1 MSSADLHTH
10 TNFSDG
16 ELSPNEILN
25 EAIKKKIR
33 YLAITDHDTLSG
45 YKKARKVVENFN
57 LDQITLIPG
66 VEISTTFDGS
76 YIHLLGYFFDDKNK
90 ELNEILKLLQVR
102 RNEFAKYVLN
112 RLSKDGFKIEWGDI
126 LTNVN
131 GSLGRLHIAYA
142 MKSKGIVKKISD
154 AFDLHLNPLKESY
167 SQRYEFDT
175 AEIIKLV
182 KNAGGVCSIAHPHT
196 VKNAENLIP
205 KLVKKGLVGIEVIE
219 NKKIYKSDEDYIE
232 IGLTKT
238 AGSDFHKN
246 GRNSFLG
253 KNKLTE
259 EEFLS
264 FYNNSKKNLN
274 GKIKWKL

>member
-1 MSSADLHTH
+1 MLSADLHTH

-16 ELSPNEILN
+16 ELSPAEILN
-25 EAIKKKIR
+25 EAILKNIH

-45 YKKARKVVENFN
+45 YKKAKKIITGSNFN
-57 LDQITLIPG
+57 QITLIPG
-66 VEISTTFDGS
+66 VEISTTFEGS
-76 YIHLLGYFFDDKNK
+76 YIHLLGYFFDVNNK

-102 RNEFAKYVLN
+102 RNDFAKYVLHSLN
-112 RLSKDGFKIEWGDI
+112 NEGFKIEWGDI
-126 LTNVN
+126 LTNVK

-142 MKSKGIVKKISD
+142 LKNKGIVKKVSD
-154 AFDLHLNPLKESY
+154 AFDLYLNPLKNSY
-167 SQRYEFDT
+167 NQHYEFDT

-182 KNAGGVCSIAHPHT
+182 KNAGGICSIAHPHT

-205 KLVKKGLVGIEVIE
+205 KLVKKGLVGIEIIE
-219 NKKIYKSDEDYIE
+219 NKKIYKSDNDYMK

-246 GRNSFLG
+246 GKNSFIG

-264 FYNNSKKNLN
+264 LYSNSKKFLN

>member
-1 MSSADLHTH
+1 MLSADLHTH

-16 ELSPNEILN
+16 ELSPAEILN
-25 EAIKKKIR
+25 EAILKNIH

-45 YKKARKVVENFN
+45 YKKAKKIIKSSNFN
-57 LDQITLIPG
+57 QITLIPG
-66 VEISTTFDGS
+66 VEISTTFEGS
-76 YIHLLGYFFDDKNK
+76 YIHLLGYFFDVNNK

-102 RNEFAKYVLN
+102 RNDFAKYVLHSLN
-112 RLSKDGFKIEWGDI
+112 NEGFKIEWGDI
-126 LTNVN
+126 LTNVK

-142 MKSKGIVKKISD
+142 LKNKGIVKKVSD
-154 AFDLHLNPLKESY
+154 AFDLYLNPLKINY
-167 SQRYEFDT
+167 NQHYEFDT

-182 KNAGGVCSIAHPHT
+182 KNAGGICSIAHPHT

-205 KLVKKGLVGIEVIE
+205 KLVKKGLVGIEIIE
-219 NKKIYKSDEDYIE
+219 NKKIYNSDNDYMK

-246 GRNSFLG
+246 GKNSFIG

-264 FYNNSKKNLN
+264 LYSNSKKFLN

>member
-175 AEIIKLV
+175 TEIIKLV

>member
-1 MSSADLHTH
+1 MLSADLHTH

-16 ELSPNEILN
+16 ELSPAEILN
-25 EAIKKKIR
+25 EAILKNIH

-45 YKKARKVVENFN
+45 YKKAKKIIKSSNFN
-57 LDQITLIPG
+57 QITLIPG
-66 VEISTTFDGS
+66 VEISTTFEGS
-76 YIHLLGYFFDDKNK
+76 YIHLLGYFFDVNNK

-102 RNEFAKYVLN
+102 RNDFAKYVLHSLN
-112 RLSKDGFKIEWGDI
+112 NEGFKIEWGDI
-126 LTNVN
+126 LTNVK

-142 MKSKGIVKKISD
+142 LKNKGIVKKVSD
-154 AFDLHLNPLKESY
+154 AFDLYLNPLKISY
-167 SQRYEFDT
+167 NQHYEFDT

-182 KNAGGVCSIAHPHT
+182 KNAGGICSIAHPHT

-205 KLVKKGLVGIEVIE
+205 KLVKKGLLGIEIIE
-219 NKKIYKSDEDYIE
+219 NKKIYKSDNDYMK

-246 GRNSFLG
+246 GKNSFIG

-264 FYNNSKKNLN
+264 LYSNSKKFLN

>member
-1 MSSADLHTH
+1 LLSADLHTH

-16 ELSPNEILN
+16 ELSPAEILN
-25 EAIKKKIR
+25 EAILKNIH

-45 YKKARKVVENFN
+45 YKKAKKIIKSSNFN
-57 LDQITLIPG
+57 QITLIPG
-66 VEISTTFDGS
+66 VEISTTFEGS
-76 YIHLLGYFFDDKNK
+76 YIHLLGYFFDVNNK

-102 RNEFAKYVLN
+102 RNDFAKYVLHSLN
-112 RLSKDGFKIEWGDI
+112 NEGFKIEWGDI
-126 LTNVN
+126 LTNVK

-142 MKSKGIVKKISD
+142 LKNKGIVKKVSD
-154 AFDLHLNPLKESY
+154 AFDLYLNPLKISY
-167 SQRYEFDT
+167 NQHYEFDT

-182 KNAGGVCSIAHPHT
+182 KNAGGICSIAHPHT

-205 KLVKKGLVGIEVIE
+205 KLVKKGLVGIEIIE
-219 NKKIYKSDEDYIE
+219 NKKIYKSDNDYMK

-246 GRNSFLG
+246 GKNSFIG

-264 FYNNSKKNLN
+264 LYSNSKKFLN

>member
-1 MSSADLHTH
+1 MLSADLHTH

-16 ELSPNEILN
+16 ELSPAEILN
-25 EAIKKKIR
+25 EAILKNIH

-45 YKKARKVVENFN
+45 YKKAKKIIKSSNFN
-57 LDQITLIPG
+57 QITLIPG
-66 VEISTTFDGS
+66 VEISTTFEGS
-76 YIHLLGYFFDDKNK
+76 YIHLLGYFFDVNNK

-102 RNEFAKYVLN
+102 RNDFAKYVLHSLN
-112 RLSKDGFKIEWGDI
+112 NEGFKIEWGDI
-126 LTNVN
+126 LTNVK

-142 MKSKGIVKKISD
+142 LKNKGIVKKVSD
-154 AFDLHLNPLKESY
+154 AFDLYLNPLKINY
-167 SQRYEFDT
+167 NQHYEFDT

-182 KNAGGVCSIAHPHT
+182 KNAGGICSIAHPHT

-205 KLVKKGLVGIEVIE
+205 KLVKKGLVGIEIIE
-219 NKKIYKSDEDYIE
+219 NKKIYKSDNDYMK

-246 GRNSFLG
+246 GKNSFIG

-264 FYNNSKKNLN
+264 LYSNSKKFLN

>member
-1 MSSADLHTH
+1 MLSADLHTH

-16 ELSPNEILN
+16 ELSPAEILN
-25 EAIKKKIR
+25 EAILKNIH

-45 YKKARKVVENFN
+45 YKKAKKIIKSSNFN
-57 LDQITLIPG
+57 QITLIPG
-66 VEISTTFDGS
+66 VEISTTFEGS
-76 YIHLLGYFFDDKNK
+76 YIHLLGYFFDVNNK

-102 RNEFAKYVLN
+102 RNDFAKYVLHSLN
-112 RLSKDGFKIEWGDI
+112 NEGFKIEWGDI
-126 LTNVN
+126 LTNVK

-142 MKSKGIVKKISD
+142 LKNKGIVKKVSD
-154 AFDLHLNPLKESY
+154 AFDLYLNPLKISY
-167 SQRYEFDT
+167 NQHYEFDT

-182 KNAGGVCSIAHPHT
+182 KNAGGICSIAHPHT

-205 KLVKKGLVGIEVIE
+205 KLVKKGLVGIEIIE
-219 NKKIYKSDEDYIE
+219 NKKIYNSDNDYMK

-246 GRNSFLG
+246 GKNSFIG

-264 FYNNSKKNLN
+264 LYSNSKKFLN

>member
-57 LDQITLIPG
+57 LNQITLIPG

>member
-1 MSSADLHTH
+1 MLLADLHTH

-16 ELSPNEILN
+16 ELSPAEILN
-25 EAIKKKIR
+25 EAILKNIH

-45 YKKARKVVENFN
+45 YKKAKKIIKSSNFN
-57 LDQITLIPG
+57 QITLIPG
-66 VEISTTFDGS
+66 VEISTTFEGS
-76 YIHLLGYFFDDKNK
+76 YIHLLGYFFDVNNK

-102 RNEFAKYVLN
+102 RNDFAKYVLHSLN
-112 RLSKDGFKIEWGDI
+112 NEGFKIEWGDI
-126 LTNVN
+126 LTNVK

-142 MKSKGIVKKISD
+142 LKNKGIVKKVSD
-154 AFDLHLNPLKESY
+154 AFDLYLNPLKNSY
-167 SQRYEFDT
+167 NQHYEFDT

-182 KNAGGVCSIAHPHT
+182 KNAGGICSIAHPHT

-205 KLVKKGLVGIEVIE
+205 KLVKKGLVGIEIIE
-219 NKKIYKSDEDYIE
+219 NKKIYNSDNDYMK

-246 GRNSFLG
+246 GKNSFIG

-259 EEFLS
+259 EEFLNLYS
-264 FYNNSKKNLN
+264 NSKKFLN

>member
-1 MSSADLHTH
+1 MSADLHTH

-16 ELSPNEILN
+16 ELSPAEILN
-25 EAIKKKIR
+25 EAILKNIH

-45 YKKARKVVENFN
+45 YKKAKKIIKSSNFN
-57 LDQITLIPG
+57 QITLIPG
-66 VEISTTFDGS
+66 VEISTTFEGS
-76 YIHLLGYFFDDKNK
+76 YIHLLGYFFDVNNK

-102 RNEFAKYVLN
+102 RNDFAKYVLHSLN
-112 RLSKDGFKIEWGDI
+112 NEGFKIEWGDI
-126 LTNVN
+126 LTNVK

-142 MKSKGIVKKISD
+142 LKNKGIVKKVSD
-154 AFDLHLNPLKESY
+154 AFDLYLNPLKNSY
-167 SQRYEFDT
+167 NQHYEFDT

-182 KNAGGVCSIAHPHT
+182 KNAGGICSIAHPHT

-205 KLVKKGLVGIEVIE
+205 KLVKKGLVGIEIIE
-219 NKKIYKSDEDYIE
+219 NKKIYKSDNDYMK

-246 GRNSFLG
+246 GKNSFIG

-264 FYNNSKKNLN
+264 LYSNSKKFLN

>member
-1 MSSADLHTH
+1 MSADLHTH

-16 ELSPNEILN
+16 ELSPAEILN
-25 EAIKKKIR
+25 EAILKNIH

-45 YKKARKVVENFN
+45 YKKAKKIIKSSNFN
-57 LDQITLIPG
+57 QITLIPG
-66 VEISTTFDGS
+66 VEISTTFEGS
-76 YIHLLGYFFDDKNK
+76 YIHLLGYFFDVNNK

-102 RNEFAKYVLN
+102 RNDFAKYVLHSLN
-112 RLSKDGFKIEWGDI
+112 NEGFKIEWGDI
-126 LTNVN
+126 LTNVK

-142 MKSKGIVKKISD
+142 LKNKGIVKKVSD
-154 AFDLHLNPLKESY
+154 AFDLYLNPLKINY
-167 SQRYEFDT
+167 NQHYEFDT

-182 KNAGGVCSIAHPHT
+182 KNAGGICSIAHPHT

-205 KLVKKGLVGIEVIE
+205 KLVKKGLVGIEIIE
-219 NKKIYKSDEDYIE
+219 NKKIYKSDNDYMK

-246 GRNSFLG
+246 GKNSFIG

-264 FYNNSKKNLN
+264 LYSNSKKFLN

>member
-1 MSSADLHTH
+1 MSADLHTH

-16 ELSPNEILN
+16 ELSPAEILN
-25 EAIKKKIR
+25 EAILKNIH

-45 YKKARKVVENFN
+45 YKKAKKIIKSSNFN
-57 LDQITLIPG
+57 QITLIPG
-66 VEISTTFDGS
+66 VEISTTFEGS
-76 YIHLLGYFFDDKNK
+76 YIHLLGYFFDVNNK

-102 RNEFAKYVLN
+102 RNDFAKYVLHSLN
-112 RLSKDGFKIEWGDI
+112 NEGFKIEWGDI
-126 LTNVN
+126 LTNVK

-142 MKSKGIVKKISD
+142 LKNKGIVKKVSD
-154 AFDLHLNPLKESY
+154 AFDLYLNPLKINY
-167 SQRYEFDT
+167 NQHYEFDT

-182 KNAGGVCSIAHPHT
+182 KNAGGICSIAHPHT

-205 KLVKKGLVGIEVIE
+205 KLVKKGLVGIEIIE
-219 NKKIYKSDEDYIE
+219 NKKIYKSDNDYMK

-246 GRNSFLG
+246 GKNSFIG

-259 EEFLS
+259 EEFLNLYS
-264 FYNNSKKNLN
+264 NSKKFLN

>member
-1 MSSADLHTH
+1 MLLADLHTH

-16 ELSPNEILN
+16 ELSPAEILN
-25 EAIKKKIR
+25 EAILKNIH

-45 YKKARKVVENFN
+45 YKKAKKIIKSSNFN
-57 LDQITLIPG
+57 QITLIPG
-66 VEISTTFDGS
+66 VEISTTFEGS
-76 YIHLLGYFFDDKNK
+76 YIHLLGYFFDVNNK

-102 RNEFAKYVLN
+102 RNDFAKYVLHSLN
-112 RLSKDGFKIEWGDI
+112 NEGFKIEWGDI
-126 LTNVN
+126 LTNVK

-142 MKSKGIVKKISD
+142 LKNKGIVKKVSD
-154 AFDLHLNPLKESY
+154 AFDLYLNPLKNSY
-167 SQRYEFDT
+167 NQHYEFDT

-182 KNAGGVCSIAHPHT
+182 KNAGGICSIAHPHT

-205 KLVKKGLVGIEVIE
+205 KLVKKGLVGIEIIE
-219 NKKIYKSDEDYIE
+219 NKKIYKSDNDYMK

-246 GRNSFLG
+246 GKNSFIG

-264 FYNNSKKNLN
+264 LYSNSKKFLN

>member
-1 MSSADLHTH
+1 MLSADLHTH

-16 ELSPNEILN
+16 ELSPAEILN
-25 EAIKKKIR
+25 EAILKNIH

-45 YKKARKVVENFN
+45 YKKAKKIIKSSNFN
-57 LDQITLIPG
+57 QITLIPG
-66 VEISTTFDGS
+66 VEISTTFEGS
-76 YIHLLGYFFDDKNK
+76 YIHLLGYFFDVNNK

-102 RNEFAKYVLN
+102 RNDFAKYVLHSLN
-112 RLSKDGFKIEWGDI
+112 NEGFKIEWGDI
-126 LTNVN
+126 LTNVK

-142 MKSKGIVKKISD
+142 LKNKGIVKKVSD
-154 AFDLHLNPLKESY
+154 AFDLYLNPLKINY
-167 SQRYEFDT
+167 NQHYEFDT

-182 KNAGGVCSIAHPHT
+182 KNAGGICSIAHPHT

-205 KLVKKGLVGIEVIE
+205 KLVKKGLVGIEIIE
-219 NKKIYKSDEDYIE
+219 NKKIYKSDNDYMK
-232 IGLTKT
+232 IGLIKT

-246 GRNSFLG
+246 GKNSFIG

-264 FYNNSKKNLN
+264 LYSNSKKFLN

>member
-1 MSSADLHTH
+1 MLSADLHTH

-16 ELSPNEILN
+16 ELSPAEILN
-25 EAIKKKIR
+25 EAILKNIH

-45 YKKARKVVENFN
+45 YKKAKKIIKSSNFN
-57 LDQITLIPG
+57 QITLIPG
-66 VEISTTFDGS
+66 VEISTTFEGS
-76 YIHLLGYFFDDKNK
+76 YIHLLGYFFDVNNK

-102 RNEFAKYVLN
+102 RNDFAKYVLHSLN
-112 RLSKDGFKIEWGDI
+112 NEGFKIEWGDI
-126 LTNVN
+126 LTNVK

-142 MKSKGIVKKISD
+142 LKNKGIVKKVSD
-154 AFDLHLNPLKESY
+154 AFDLYLNPLKINY
-167 SQRYEFDT
+167 NQHYEFDT

-182 KNAGGVCSIAHPHT
+182 KNAGGICSIAHPHT

-205 KLVKKGLVGIEVIE
+205 KLVKKGLVGIEIIE
-219 NKKIYKSDEDYIE
+219 NKKIYKSDNDYMK

-238 AGSDFHKN
+238 AGSDFHTN
-246 GRNSFLG
+246 GKNSFIG

-264 FYNNSKKNLN
+264 LYSNSKKFLN

>member
-16 ELSPNEILN
+16 ELSPNEILY

-45 YKKARKVVENFN
+45 YKKARKVIESYN
-57 LDQITLIPG
+57 LGQITLIPG

-112 RLSKDGFKIEWGDI
+112 NLSKDGFKIEWGDI

-142 MKSKGIVKKISD
+142 MKSKGIVKKVSD

-264 FYNNSKKNLN
+264 FYNNSKKKLN

>member
-1 MSSADLHTH
+1 MLSADLHTH

-16 ELSPNEILN
+16 ELSPAEILN
-25 EAIKKKIR
+25 EAILKNIH

-45 YKKARKVVENFN
+45 YKKAKKIIKSSNFN
-57 LDQITLIPG
+57 QITLIPG
-66 VEISTTFDGS
+66 VEISTTFEGS
-76 YIHLLGYFFDDKNK
+76 YIHLLGYFFDVNNK

-102 RNEFAKYVLN
+102 RNDFAKYVLHSLN
-112 RLSKDGFKIEWGDI
+112 NEGFKIEWGDI
-126 LTNVN
+126 LTNVK

-142 MKSKGIVKKISD
+142 LKNKGIVKKVSD
-154 AFDLHLNPLKESY
+154 AFDLYLNPLKNSY
-167 SQRYEFDT
+167 NQHYEFDT

-182 KNAGGVCSIAHPHT
+182 KNAGGICSIAHPHT

-205 KLVKKGLVGIEVIE
+205 KLVKKGLVGIEIIE
-219 NKKIYKSDEDYIE
+219 NKKIYKSDNDYMK

-246 GRNSFLG
+246 GKNSFIG

-264 FYNNSKKNLN
+264 LYSNSKKFLN

>member
-1 MSSADLHTH
+1 MLSADLHTH

-16 ELSPNEILN
+16 ELSPAEILN
-25 EAIKKKIR
+25 EAILKNIH

-45 YKKARKVVENFN
+45 YKKAKKIIKSSNFN
-57 LDQITLIPG
+57 QITLIPG
-66 VEISTTFDGS
+66 VEISTTFEGS
-76 YIHLLGYFFDDKNK
+76 YIHLLGYFFDVNNK

-102 RNEFAKYVLN
+102 RNDFAKYVLHSLN
-112 RLSKDGFKIEWGDI
+112 NEGFKIEWGDI
-126 LTNVN
+126 LTNVK

-142 MKSKGIVKKISD
+142 LKNKGIVKKVSD
-154 AFDLHLNPLKESY
+154 AFDLYLNPLKINY
-167 SQRYEFDT
+167 NQHYEFDT

-182 KNAGGVCSIAHPHT
+182 KNAGGICSIAHPHT

-205 KLVKKGLVGIEVIE
+205 KLVKKGLLGIEIIE
-219 NKKIYKSDEDYIE
+219 NKKIYKSDNDYMK

-246 GRNSFLG
+246 GKNSFIG

-264 FYNNSKKNLN
+264 LYSNSKKFLN

>member
-1 MSSADLHTH
+1 LSSADLHTH

>member
-1 MSSADLHTH
+1 MLSADLHTH

-16 ELSPNEILN
+16 ELSPAEILN
-25 EAIKKKIR
+25 EAILKNIH

-45 YKKARKVVENFN
+45 YKKAKKIIKDSNFN
-57 LDQITLIPG
+57 QVTLIPG
-66 VEISTTFDGS
+66 VEISTTFEGS
-76 YIHLLGYFFDDKNK
+76 YIHLLGYFFDVNNK

-102 RNEFAKYVLN
+102 RNDFAKYVLHSLN
-112 RLSKDGFKIEWGDI
+112 NEGFKIEWGDI
-126 LTNVN
+126 LTNVK

-142 MKSKGIVKKISD
+142 LKNKGIVKKVSD
-154 AFDLHLNPLKESY
+154 AFDLYLNPLKINY
-167 SQRYEFDT
+167 NQHYEFDT

-182 KNAGGVCSIAHPHT
+182 KNAGGICSIAHPHT

-205 KLVKKGLVGIEVIE
+205 KLVKKGLVGIEIIE
-219 NKKIYKSDEDYIE
+219 NKKIYKSDNDYMK

-246 GRNSFLG
+246 GKNSFIG

-264 FYNNSKKNLN
+264 LYSNSKKFLN

>member
-1 MSSADLHTH
+1 MLSADLHTH

-16 ELSPNEILN
+16 ELSPAEILN
-25 EAIKKKIR
+25 EAILKNIH

-45 YKKARKVVENFN
+45 YKKAKKIITGSNFN
-57 LDQITLIPG
+57 QITLIPG
-66 VEISTTFDGS
+66 VEISTTFEGS
-76 YIHLLGYFFDDKNK
+76 YIHLLGYFFDVNNK

-102 RNEFAKYVLN
+102 RNDFAKYVLHSLN
-112 RLSKDGFKIEWGDI
+112 NEGFQIEWGDI
-126 LTNVN
+126 LTNVK

-142 MKSKGIVKKISD
+142 LKNKGIVKKVSD
-154 AFDLHLNPLKESY
+154 AFDLYLNPLKNSY
-167 SQRYEFDT
+167 NQHYEFDT

-182 KNAGGVCSIAHPHT
+182 KNAGGICSIAHPHT

-205 KLVKKGLVGIEVIE
+205 KLVKKGLVGIEIIE
-219 NKKIYKSDEDYIE
+219 NKKIYKSDNDYMK

-246 GRNSFLG
+246 GKNSFIG

-264 FYNNSKKNLN
+264 LYSNSKKFLN

>member
-1 MSSADLHTH
+1 LSADLHTH

-16 ELSPNEILN
+16 ELSPAEILN
-25 EAIKKKIR
+25 EAILKNIH

-45 YKKARKVVENFN
+45 YKKAKKIIKSSNFN
-57 LDQITLIPG
+57 QITLIPG
-66 VEISTTFDGS
+66 VEISTTFEGS
-76 YIHLLGYFFDDKNK
+76 YIHLLGYFFDVNNK

-102 RNEFAKYVLN
+102 RNDFAKYVLHSLN
-112 RLSKDGFKIEWGDI
+112 NEGFKIEWGDI
-126 LTNVN
+126 LTNVK

-142 MKSKGIVKKISD
+142 LKNKGIVKKVSD
-154 AFDLHLNPLKESY
+154 AFDLYLNPLKINY
-167 SQRYEFDT
+167 NQHYEFDT

-182 KNAGGVCSIAHPHT
+182 KNAGGICSIAHPHT

-205 KLVKKGLVGIEVIE
+205 KLVKKGLVGIEIIE
-219 NKKIYKSDEDYIE
+219 NKKIYNSDNDYMK

-246 GRNSFLG
+246 GKNSFIG

-264 FYNNSKKNLN
+264 LYSNSKKFLN

>member
-1 MSSADLHTH
+1 MLSADLHTH

-16 ELSPNEILN
+16 ELSPAEILN
-25 EAIKKKIR
+25 EAILKNIH

-45 YKKARKVVENFN
+45 YKKAKKIIKSSNFN
-57 LDQITLIPG
+57 QITLIPG
-66 VEISTTFDGS
+66 VEISTTFEGS
-76 YIHLLGYFFDDKNK
+76 YIHLLGYFFDVNNK

-102 RNEFAKYVLN
+102 RNDFAKYVLHSLN
-112 RLSKDGFKIEWGDI
+112 NEGFKIEWGDI
-126 LTNVN
+126 LTNVK

-142 MKSKGIVKKISD
+142 LKNKGIVKKVSD
-154 AFDLHLNPLKESY
+154 AFDLYLNPLKINY
-167 SQRYEFDT
+167 NQHYEFDT

-182 KNAGGVCSIAHPHT
+182 KNAGGICSIAHPHT

-205 KLVKKGLVGIEVIE
+205 KLVKKGLVGIEIIE
-219 NKKIYKSDEDYIE
+219 NKKIYKSDNDYMK

-246 GRNSFLG
+246 GKNSFIG

-259 EEFLS
+259 EEFLNL
-264 FYNNSKKNLN
+264 YNNSKKFLN

>member
-1 MSSADLHTH
+1 MLSADLHTH

-16 ELSPNEILN
+16 ELSPAEILN
-25 EAIKKKIR
+25 EAILKNIH

-45 YKKARKVVENFN
+45 YKKAKKIITGSNFN
-57 LDQITLIPG
+57 QITLIPG
-66 VEISTTFDGS
+66 VEISTTFEGS
-76 YIHLLGYFFDDKNK
+76 YIHLLGYFFDVNNK

-102 RNEFAKYVLN
+102 RNDFAKYVLHSLN
-112 RLSKDGFKIEWGDI
+112 NEGFKIEWGDI
-126 LTNVN
+126 LTNVK

-142 MKSKGIVKKISD
+142 LKNKGIVKKVSD
-154 AFDLHLNPLKESY
+154 AFDLYLNPLKISY
-167 SQRYEFDT
+167 NQHYEFDT

-182 KNAGGVCSIAHPHT
+182 KNAGGICSIAHPHT

-205 KLVKKGLVGIEVIE
+205 KLVKKGLVGIEIIE
-219 NKKIYKSDEDYIE
+219 NKKIYKSDNDYMK

-246 GRNSFLG
+246 GKNSFIG

-264 FYNNSKKNLN
+264 LYSNSKKFLN

>member
-1 MSSADLHTH
+1 LLSADLHTH

-16 ELSPNEILN
+16 ELSPAEILN
-25 EAIKKKIR
+25 EAILKNIH

-45 YKKARKVVENFN
+45 YKKAKKIIKSSNFN
-57 LDQITLIPG
+57 QITLIPG
-66 VEISTTFDGS
+66 VEISTTFEGS
-76 YIHLLGYFFDDKNK
+76 YIHLLGYFFDVNNK

-102 RNEFAKYVLN
+102 RNDFAKYVLHSLN
-112 RLSKDGFKIEWGDI
+112 NEGFKIEWGDI
-126 LTNVN
+126 LTNVK

-142 MKSKGIVKKISD
+142 LKNKGIVKKVSD
-154 AFDLHLNPLKESY
+154 AFDLYLNPLKINY
-167 SQRYEFDT
+167 NQHYEFDT

-182 KNAGGVCSIAHPHT
+182 KNAGGICSIAHPHT

-205 KLVKKGLVGIEVIE
+205 KLVKKGLVGIEIIE
-219 NKKIYKSDEDYIE
+219 NKKIYNSDNDYMK

-246 GRNSFLG
+246 GKNSFIG

-264 FYNNSKKNLN
+264 LYSNSKKFLN

>member
-1 MSSADLHTH
+1 MLSADLHTH

-16 ELSPNEILN
+16 ELSPAEILN
-25 EAIKKKIR
+25 EAILKNIH

-45 YKKARKVVENFN
+45 YKKAKKIITGSNFN
-57 LDQITLIPG
+57 QITLIPG
-66 VEISTTFDGS
+66 VEISTTFEGS
-76 YIHLLGYFFDDKNK
+76 YIHLLGYFFDVNNK

-102 RNEFAKYVLN
+102 RNDFAKYVLHSLN
-112 RLSKDGFKIEWGDI
+112 NEGFKIEWGEI
-126 LTNVN
+126 LTNVK

-142 MKSKGIVKKISD
+142 LKNKGIVKKVSD
-154 AFDLHLNPLKESY
+154 AFDLYLNPLKNSY
-167 SQRYEFDT
+167 NQHYEFDT

-182 KNAGGVCSIAHPHT
+182 KNAGGICSIAHPHT

-205 KLVKKGLVGIEVIE
+205 KLVKKGLVGIEIIE
-219 NKKIYKSDEDYIE
+219 NKKIYKSDNDYMK

-246 GRNSFLG
+246 GKNSFIG

-264 FYNNSKKNLN
+264 LYSNSKKFLN

>member
-1 MSSADLHTH
+1 MLSADLHTH

-16 ELSPNEILN
+16 ELSPAEILN
-25 EAIKKKIR
+25 EAILKNIH

-45 YKKARKVVENFN
+45 YKKAKKIIKSSNFN
-57 LDQITLIPG
+57 QITLIPG
-66 VEISTTFDGS
+66 VEISTTFEGS
-76 YIHLLGYFFDDKNK
+76 YIHLLGYFFDVNNK

-102 RNEFAKYVLN
+102 RNDFAKYVLHSLN
-112 RLSKDGFKIEWGDI
+112 NEGFKIEWGDI
-126 LTNVN
+126 LTNVK

-142 MKSKGIVKKISD
+142 LKNKGIVKKVSD
-154 AFDLHLNPLKESY
+154 AFDLYLNPLKINY
-167 SQRYEFDT
+167 NQHYEFDT

-182 KNAGGVCSIAHPHT
+182 KNAGGICSIAHPHT

-205 KLVKKGLVGIEVIE
+205 KLVKKGLVGIEIIE
-219 NKKIYKSDEDYIE
+219 NKKIYNSNNDYMK

-246 GRNSFLG
+246 GKNSFIG

-264 FYNNSKKNLN
+264 LYSNSKKFLN

>member
-1 MSSADLHTH
+1 LSADLHTH

-16 ELSPNEILN
+16 ELSPAEILN
-25 EAIKKKIR
+25 EAILKNIH

-45 YKKARKVVENFN
+45 YKKAKKIITGSNFN
-57 LDQITLIPG
+57 QITLIPG
-66 VEISTTFDGS
+66 VEISTTFEGS
-76 YIHLLGYFFDDKNK
+76 YIHLLGYFFDVNNK

-102 RNEFAKYVLN
+102 RNDFAKYVLHSLN
-112 RLSKDGFKIEWGDI
+112 NEGFKIEWGDI
-126 LTNVN
+126 LTNVK

-142 MKSKGIVKKISD
+142 LKNKGIVKKVSD
-154 AFDLHLNPLKESY
+154 AFDLYLNPLKISY
-167 SQRYEFDT
+167 NQHYEFDT

-182 KNAGGVCSIAHPHT
+182 KNAGGICSIAHPHT

-205 KLVKKGLVGIEVIE
+205 KLVKKGLVGIEIIE
-219 NKKIYKSDEDYIE
+219 NKKIYKSDNDYMK

-246 GRNSFLG
+246 GKNSFIG

-264 FYNNSKKNLN
+264 LYSNSKKFLN